1 MKEFQ
6 INTVKLRDIMP
17 QIVDAVPVGVIQLG
31 LDSKIQYVNSTFSKL
46 PGYNSIKILQYGF
59 LRYLIF
65 EEFEIEPL
73 LYPDNSLIQDLY
85 PSLKFMTTENG
96 FINLYLKWNKIFN
109 DDNNIVGVCATITS
123 SCSFFEDKK
132 NDNDEREL
140 FETRLLT
147 KNSKSL
153 KFSGILRQSLKEKE
167 HIQKLLIKSEVRL
180 GAIFELSTNTM
191 LITEDSGKILMT
203 NLSAAEMLDIDKNE
217 LTHSSINEILIV
229 GEYSKYHNLIQ
240 IGKHIPVTV
249 SYKMIQNFNEFCSV
263 LFITKRNDYSSAK
276 ISHTISLNAEFD
288 PLFEHSPQATLVY
301 SEDNIIY
308 TNNAFTKLLAI
319 DSSDKLIGKRYS
331 EIIISHNTE
340 AGSSDSA
347 DNRHRKIKNI
357 CLDEEKVLEV
367 FVTEYPFVLNNKQ
380 YNVSLFELIE
390 EKEPDS
396 SKFLQLAQVVEQTND
411 LVSVTDKNGLL
422 EYVNS
427 AFEKFLGYSREEL
440 IGKPSS
446 IFKSGKHDD
455 KFYKDLWETINS
467 GNVFFAEFYNKKK
480 SGQIYLEAKTISPI
494 RNESGV
500 VTHFV
505 STGKDISELKKI
517 QSALYTTGL
526 HLRSLLKNIHD
537 VIFYLDSNW
546 EIKYVNQS
554 ISSSLFFKQ
563 NELINKPIAQ
573 FMRQECVDDLKN
585 LINQCGADNQR
596 TNPGEIIFVSKYGLS
611 VYFEI
616 RVTTV
621 STKSNQLKI
630 ILVARDISERKKT
643 EKEILNYKEHLEE
656 LVEQRTNQYLEVQ
669 KELIQEVNWRKEA
682 EEELRVKE
690 ERLQLAVEASE
701 EGLWD
706 LNIETNT
713 IYSNEIFQKMIGI
726 LKSDAPGLSFDEY
739 KNKIYEKDIS
749 KYLAEFEKHLN
760 GITSKFCIE
769 HRIKDTAGKVKWV
782 ISKGM
787 VVLRDSENNP
797 LRFIGKIEDISLRK
811 KSESLMKKAY
821 AKEKEL
827 ANIKS
832 RFVSMVS
839 HEFRTPLATLL
850 SSAEILEYYQTQI
863 SESERTG
870 HFRKIEKSVEYL
882 ASMLNDVITINKG
895 DLNKIDVCEEEFDVI
910 EFCRQLITEVKAKH
924 VSSTIRFVSDVEN
937 KLVKTDKKL
946 LRQIIVN
953 LLNNA
958 VAYNI
963 NDNDIKFSVLFNNEQ
978 LIMKFRDNGV
988 GISAG
993 DQKELFTPFF
1003 RGSNVKNIS
1012 GTGLGLAIVKKAIDL
1027 LKGSILVKSKINR
1040 GTLFIVK
1047 IFLNKP

>member
-1 MKEFQ
+1 
-6 INTVKLRDIMP
+6 
-17 QIVDAVPVGVIQLG
+17 
-31 LDSKIQYVNSTFSKL
+31 
-46 PGYNSIKILQYGF
+46 
-59 LRYLIF
+59 
-65 EEFEIEPL
+65 
-73 LYPDNSLIQDLY
+73 
-85 PSLKFMTTENG
+85 MTTENG

-537 VIFYLDSNW
+537 VIFYLD
-546 EIKYVNQS
+546 
-554 ISSSLFFKQ
+554 
-563 NELINKPIAQ
+563 
-573 FMRQECVDDLKN
+573 
-585 LINQCGADNQR
+585 
-596 TNPGEIIFVSKYGLS
+596 
-611 VYFEI
+611 
-616 RVTTV
+616 
-621 STKSNQLKI
+621 
-630 ILVARDISERKKT
+630 
-643 EKEILNYKEHLEE
+643 
-656 LVEQRTNQYLEVQ
+656 
-669 KELIQEVNWRKEA
+669 
-682 EEELRVKE
+682 
-690 ERLQLAVEASE
+690 
-701 EGLWD
+701 
-706 LNIETNT
+706 
-713 IYSNEIFQKMIGI
+713 
-726 LKSDAPGLSFDEY
+726 
-739 KNKIYEKDIS
+739 
-749 KYLAEFEKHLN
+749 
-760 GITSKFCIE
+760 
-769 HRIKDTAGKVKWV
+769 
-782 ISKGM
+782 
-787 VVLRDSENNP
+787 
-797 LRFIGKIEDISLRK
+797 
-811 KSESLMKKAY
+811 
-821 AKEKEL
+821 
-827 ANIKS
+827 
-832 RFVSMVS
+832 
-839 HEFRTPLATLL
+839 
-850 SSAEILEYYQTQI
+850 
-863 SESERTG
+863 
-870 HFRKIEKSVEYL
+870 
-882 ASMLNDVITINKG
+882 
-895 DLNKIDVCEEEFDVI
+895 
-910 EFCRQLITEVKAKH
+910 
-924 VSSTIRFVSDVEN
+924 
-937 KLVKTDKKL
+937 
-946 LRQIIVN
+946 
-953 LLNNA
+953 
-958 VAYNI
+958 
-963 NDNDIKFSVLFNNEQ
+963 
-978 LIMKFRDNGV
+978 
-988 GISAG
+988 
-993 DQKELFTPFF
+993 
-1003 RGSNVKNIS
+1003 
-1012 GTGLGLAIVKKAIDL
+1012 
-1027 LKGSILVKSKINR
+1027 
-1040 GTLFIVK
+1040 
-1047 IFLNKP
+1047 